1 MIKEFI
7 NKKDLKKFSDGIRVI
22 IKGVRKKDGMILVA
36 FEKEKEE

>member
-22 IKGVRKKDGMILVA
+22 IKGVRKKMIQLMV
-36 FEKEKEE
+36 